1 MFAAIG
7 LDTKPVTDKTSQLV
21 LTSGQKMP
29 SVGLGCWKIPNEI
42 TADITYQA
50 IKLGYRCIDEAA
62 DYGNE
67 KECGQGILKAL

>member
-1 MFAAIG
+1 
-7 LDTKPVTDKTSQLV
+7 
-21 LTSGQKMP
+21 MP